1 MGERARLIGPDD
13 RLMRAWIN
21 ERCAPTLLP
30 YATDVVGL
38 IQGRMDRVEQHML
51 EKADDEQ
58 FQKWATYHALEL
70 DRIRFLLKSYLR
82 CRLVKIQMFA
92 FHILYNEDVMA
103 RLSDKEQE
111 FVSALRQSYAAT
123 MQSGVLL
130 GLARADL
137 KNIES
142 VTEMCDGPDV
152 HRHVFVISESAD
164 TLTLGYDA
172 GQPISLA
179 PGVMAARRFDLISGH
194 LEQGTVRLT

>member
-1 MGERARLIGPDD
+1 MGERARPTGPDD

-30 YATDVVGL
+30 YAHDVVVL
-38 IQGRMDRVEQHML
+38 VQGRMDRVEQHML

-92 FHILYNEDVMA
+92 FHICQDELVMA

-111 FVSALRQSYAAT
+111 FARALRQTYAAS
-123 MQSGVLL
+123 MEMGILVGVV
-130 GLARADL
+130 RQDL
-137 KNIES
+137 KNVES
-142 VTEMCDGPDV
+142 VTEMSDGPDLKQ
-152 HRHVFVISESAD
+152 HVVVISESSD
-164 TLTLGYDA
+164 TLVLGFD
-172 GQPISLA
+172 GVNPITLA
-179 PGVMAARRFDLISGH
+179 PGVMAARRFDLITRFLDDG
-194 LEQGTVRLT
+194 QVRLT